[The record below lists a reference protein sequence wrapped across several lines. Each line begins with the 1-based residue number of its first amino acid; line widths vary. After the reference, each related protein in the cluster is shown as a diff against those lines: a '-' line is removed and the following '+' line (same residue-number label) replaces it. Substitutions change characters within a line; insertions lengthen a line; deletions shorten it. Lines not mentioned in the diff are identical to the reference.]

1 MTAPQPDPAPST
13 KPGLFA
19 ALRRIAG
26 HLYTTTTARGRGRL
40 IIQAIGTIVALALLA
55 WVVSMAVS
63 NRDLLVR
70 LLDAP
75 LYLLL
80 LLFGLSILSLF
91 LNGLSFWITLRPI
104 KIIPLLDMLAA
115 NCVASAVALI
125 PGKLSVIWRVLVHN
139 RRDHIPVLTIGSYL
153 IANGVIV
160 LAVAVPLGLVGLWRK
175 GADLTYAL
183 ASLGGVAICAG
194 LAFAFARLFAHE
206 RGLARLQAIAAFFRI
221 GILDRALASSP
232 FAKLHRA
239 LAILAHTPT
248 LTSAIAVRTLD
259 LLVQSARFT
268 VAAAAL
274 GLTVSYDKAVLAG
287 TTYFLIGVAS
297 PTGALGSSEG
307 GTTGLAAITDIS
319 GLSTHDFAVITLAV
333 GLSQMLVWLTAAT
346 FSIIYLRP
354 NRWVGPTT

>member
-1 MTAPQPDPAPST
+1 MSAPR
-13 KPGLFA
+13 PGLFA
-19 ALRRIAG
+19 SLRRIAG

-40 IIQAIGTIVALALLA
+40 IVQFVGTLIALALLA
-55 WVVSMAVS
+55 WVISMAVS
-63 NRDLLVR
+63 NRDLLAR
-70 LLDAP
+70 LLNAP
-75 LYLLL
+75 PHLLL

-91 LNGLSFWITLRPI
+91 LNGLSFWITLRPV
-104 KIIPLLDMLAA
+104 KVIPLLDMLAA

-139 RRDHIPVLTIGSYL
+139 RRDHIPVLTITSYL
-153 IANGVIV
+153 LANAAIV

-175 GADLTYAL
+175 GADLSYAL
-183 ASLGGVAICAG
+183 ASLGGVALCAG

-206 RGLARLQAIAAFFRI
+206 QGLVRLRALAAFLRLGF
-221 GILDRALASSP
+221 LDRALASAP

-239 LAILAHTPT
+239 LAILAHPPT
-248 LTSAIAVRTLD
+248 LAGAIAVRTLD

-319 GLSTHDFAVITLAV
+319 GLSTHDFAVVTLAV

-346 FSIIYLRP
+346 ISILYLRP
-354 NRWVGPTT
+354 NRWVGPSETRP